1 MIFSLLLSPAATF
14 TGVTDNGGFI
24 EARVK
29 MQVEGFFP
37 LAQVNE
43 EAVHIIVDLP
53 FNLQGHPWFHV
64 QVFDLKFLLE
74 QQNTFVREPHREP

>member
-1 MIFSLLLSPAATF
+1 MIFSLLLSPAATV
-14 TGVTDNGGFI
+14 TGVTDNGGFV

-43 EAVHIIVDLP
+43 EAVGSD
-53 FNLQGHPWFHV
+53 
-64 QVFDLKFLLE
+64 
-74 QQNTFVREPHREP
+74 REKGLD

>member
-1 MIFSLLLSPAATF
+1 MQRLLLAGATQGCGKEQTKKESLLPESLRVPVLSHPTPY
-14 TGVTDNGGFI
+14 V
-24 EARVK
+24 
-29 MQVEGFFP
+29 P
-37 LAQVNE
+37 
-43 EAVHIIVDLP
+43 VHIIVDLP

>member
-43 EAVHIIVDLP
+43 EAVWSD
-53 FNLQGHPWFHV
+53 
-64 QVFDLKFLLE
+64 
-74 QQNTFVREPHREP
+74 REKGLGLWLTTG